1 MTAGAKLRAPRQPLD
16 ARPLPD
22 YTRGEEIFN
31 MVSHIVGSTFAV
43 GLLVFCVLR
52 SAFHH
57 NVWGIVTGAIFAA
70 SMILCYTISSVYHGL
85 IPKTEKLIRSKKV
98 MQVLDHCD
106 IYFLIAG
113 TYTPIALTGLRE
125 THPGLAWST
134 FGIMWGVCLIGTV
147 FTAIDLRKFGPLSYA
162 CYFIAGWSALISLYA
177 IGRTYGTLFVLF
189 LLAGGIAY
197 TSGMVFFVRQTKGYR
212 YSHSIFHLFILAG
225 SVLHAIPIIL
235 WGM

>member
-1 MTAGAKLRAPRQPLD
+1 MKTVKKIEVTRPVLPTRKKVAAYARVSTDSDEQLVSLD
-16 ARPLPD
+16 AQ
-22 YTRGEEIFN
+22 
-31 MVSHIVGSTFAV
+31 
-43 GLLVFCVLR
+43 
-52 SAFHH
+52 
-57 NVWGIVTGAIFAA
+57 
-70 SMILCYTISSVYHGL
+70 
-85 IPKTEKLIRSKKV
+85 KTYYEKLIRSKKV

-147 FTAIDLRKFGPLSYA
+147 FTAIDLHKFGPLSYA

-235 WGM
+235 WCM

>member
-147 FTAIDLRKFGPLSYA
+147 FTAIDLHKYA

-235 WGM
+235 WCM

>member
-134 FGIMWGVCLIGTV
+134 FGIMWDVCLIGTV
-147 FTAIDLRKFGPLSYA
+147 FTAIDLHKFGPLSYA

-235 WGM
+235 WCM

>member
-147 FTAIDLRKFGPLSYA
+147 FTAIDLHKFGPLSYA
-162 CYFIAGWSALISLYA
+162 CDIIAGWSARISPYA

-235 WGM
+235 WCM